1 MRWNPFL
8 GVWSL
13 VSTAPICILAGLV
26 AAGLICAHVSPVTA
40 AEVSKLDPALR
51 HGVQHT
57 PHPPDTPDIPDIP
70 DIPELPETVAPES
83 AFGDSLR
90 ATTIRPYRSADMA
103 SEVSGMIETIHFQE
117 GELIQK
123 GQVVVEISTKR
134 YTLLA
139 EKAQEALKGLTLAL
153 ENAEQNVRLLR
164 ELLSQDATTRQDLL
178 KAETDRDV
186 LQTRLK
192 EAKKDFELAQLN
204 LEWCRVKA
212 PFTGYFGD
220 KFKDQFEPVERLE
233 KIFSIVDNGKVYALA
248 NVAEKLV
255 PRFKK
260 GTGAAFVD
268 PSGKSHPGIVEKV
281 GKLIDPK
288 SKTRKVWVLIDN
300 AKGFLDVGM
309 TGTLIPESPG
319 A

>member
-1 MRWNPFL
+1 MQCNSIQTLP
-8 GVWSL
+8 SL
-13 VSTAPICILAGLV
+13 ASKPRIRILAGLV
-26 AAGLICAHVSPVTA
+26 ATCLICAQVAPATA
-40 AEVSKLDPALR
+40 AEVAAPDPRPA
-51 HGVQHT
+51 
-57 PHPPDTPDIPDIP
+57 PEIPYAPEPP
-70 DIPELPETVAPES
+70 ESVAPETGFS
-83 AFGDSLR
+83 DSLR
-90 ATTIRPYRSADMA
+90 ATTIRPHHSADMA
-103 SEVSGMIETIHFQE
+103 SEVSGVIEAIHFQE
-117 GELIQK
+117 GDLIQR
-123 GQVVVEISTKR
+123 GQVVVEISTRR

-139 EKAQEALKGLTLAL
+139 EKAQEAVRGLVLAL
-153 ENAEQNVRLLR
+153 ERAEQNVKLHK
-164 ELLSQDATTRQDLL
+164 ELLSQDATTQQDVL

-186 LQTRLK
+186 TQTRLK
-192 EAKKDFELAQLN
+192 EARKDFELAQLN

-220 KFKDQFEPVERLE
+220 KYKEQFESVERLE
-233 KIFSIVDNGKVYALA
+233 KIFSIVDSGKVYALA

-255 PRFKK
+255 PKFKK

-268 PSGKSHPGIVEKV
+268 SSGKSHKGIVEKI

-300 AKGFLDVGM
+300 SKGSLEVGM